1 MKKHWRIWT
10 KMAVMSLGAQL
21 SYGWGSA
28 GFLFGKI
35 VRLGFF
41 LFFLIAIYERIDRVA
56 GYSMAETV
64 LFFLTFNLIDI
75 VSMVFFR
82 GVYSA
87 RRVVAE
93 GDLDYFLIQPCSPL
107 LRIAGGNVDFLD
119 IATLLPVGALFVWN
133 LRQLPAGLD
142 AVRLAAYG
150 FLVVNGILIALALH
164 ILVAALAV
172 RTQEL
177 ENTIWV
183 YRDLMF
189 LARFPVDVYTGGL
202 RWALTL
208 VIPIGIM
215 VSFPAKALLGALSP
229 AWAAYALLLGAA
241 LTAAAAFSWRSALTH
256 YTSVS
261 S

>member
-1 MKKHWRIWT
+1 MRQHWRVWT
-10 KMAVMSLGAQL
+10 RMAMMSLGAQL
-21 SYGWGSA
+21 SYGFGSV

-35 VRLGFF
+35 VRLVFF
-41 LFFLIAIYERIDRVA
+41 LFFLVAIYKRIDRVA
-56 GYSMAETV
+56 GYTLAETV
-64 LFFLTFNLIDI
+64 LFFLTFNLVDI

-87 RRVVAE
+87 RRIVAE
-93 GDLDYFLIQPCSPL
+93 GDLDYFLIQPVSPL
-107 LRIAGGNVDFLD
+107 LRVAGGNVDFLD
-119 IATLLPVGALFVWN
+119 IATLLPVAGLFAWN
-133 LRQLPAGLD
+133 LQQLPGTLD
-142 AVRLAAYG
+142 LVRLGAYAL
-150 FLVVNGILIALALH
+150 LVVNGIMIALALH
-164 ILVAALAV
+164 IFVAALAV

-215 VSFPAKALLGALSP
+215 VSFPAKALLGVLSP
-229 AWAAYALLLGAA
+229 AWGAYALFLGAA
-241 LTAAAAFSWRSALTH
+241 LMGGSLLSWRWALTH